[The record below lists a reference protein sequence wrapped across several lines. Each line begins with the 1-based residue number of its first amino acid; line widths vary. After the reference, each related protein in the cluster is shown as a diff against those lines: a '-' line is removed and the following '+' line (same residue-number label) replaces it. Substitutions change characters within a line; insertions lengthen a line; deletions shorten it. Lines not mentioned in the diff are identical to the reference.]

1 MTRTRRA
8 LITGS
13 ARGVGLALATRL
25 ADLGYEVIGTDISE
39 HSPGGPFSETVQA
52 DLGSPGDCERILE
65 VVGAVDVI
73 ANVAGLLQPRSLT
86 ELTLDDFDRAIAVN
100 LRATFQLCRGVAP
113 MMAEQGWGRIINYS
127 SVMARTGGKSSAA
140 YAAAKAG
147 VIALTKAFASEYG
160 PSGVTANTILP
171 AAVDTPLNDFV
182 SAEGKA
188 AISAAI
194 PARRFSTADEQAA
207 PAAFLVSEEA
217 AYINGVSLDVNGGW
231 VMA

>member
-13 ARGVGLALATRL
+13 ARGVGLALAGRL
-25 ADLGYEVIGTDISE
+25 TDLGYAVVGADLNE
-39 HSPGGPFSETVQA
+39 HPADGPFADVVRA
-52 DLGSPGDCERILE
+52 DLGSPEDCDRILRAAGE
-65 VVGAVDVI
+65 VDVI
-73 ANVAGLLQPRSLT
+73 ANVAGLLQPRTLT
-86 ELTLDDFDRAIAVN
+86 ELTLEDFDVAIAVN
-100 LRATFQLCRGVAP
+100 LRATFHLCQAVAP
-113 MMAEQGWGRIINYS
+113 GMAERGWGRIVNYS

-182 SAEGKA
+182 SDEGKA
-188 AISAAI
+188 AISANI
-194 PARRFSTADEQAA
+194 PVRRFSTADEQAA
-207 PAAFLVSEEA
+207 PAVFLIGDDA
-217 AYINGVSLDVNGGW
+217 AYVNGVSLDVNGGW